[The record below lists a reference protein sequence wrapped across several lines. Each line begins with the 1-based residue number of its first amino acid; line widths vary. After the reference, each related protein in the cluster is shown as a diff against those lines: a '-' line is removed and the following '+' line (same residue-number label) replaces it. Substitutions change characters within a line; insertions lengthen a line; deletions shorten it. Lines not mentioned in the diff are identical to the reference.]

1 MVQIIVEMNN
11 PEESK
16 PDYTENWL
24 YEKKALRDTCIRNIH
39 EMEELK
45 RGQEMRVDEFSVH
58 KLRESHATIQELTS
72 QKQELQRKGELY
84 EWFNRISRKSIDLQ
98 CKIISRPK
106 SVGSRSK
113 FSIYVELRPKPAT

>member
-16 PDYTENWL
+16 PDFHGEL
-24 YEKKALRDTCIRNIH
+24 ALREKALRDTRIRNIH
-39 EMEELK
+39 EKEELK
-45 RGQEMRVDEFSVH
+45 RAQEMRVDEFSLH

-84 EWFNRISRKSIDLQ
+84 EWFNIISRKSIDLQ
-98 CKIISRPK
+98 CKNYLMSQV
-106 SVGSRSK
+106 SGQSFQV
-113 FSIYVELRPKPAT
+113 LDLC